1 MEHLVEGHIGGIWI
15 DNRDPEEITET
26 CEECGDYDR
35 IILSWEEGKALEA
48 FESHFGCQHQDE
60 NTIKYSLN
68 HGCTYNEVLEYTRYS
83 YEDDRVFINCLF
95 SEKIITNEEKLKL
108 FKVSIKAENVAI
120 ALVNK
125 CAFELGKGRTR
136 I

>member
-1 MEHLVEGHIGGIWI
+1 MEYLVDGHNGGMWV

-35 IILSWEEGKALEA
+35 IILSWEEGKALDA
-48 FESHFGCQHQDE
+48 FKSHFGCQHQDE
-60 NTIKYSLN
+60 TTIKYSLN
-68 HGCTYNEVLEYTRYS
+68 HGCTYNDVLEYTRYL
-83 YEDDRVFINCLF
+83 YEDDRVLINYLF
-95 SEKIITNEEKLKL
+95 SEKIITNEEKLEL
-108 FKVSIKAENVAI
+108 FKTSIKAENMAI

-125 CAFELGKGRTR
+125 CAYELGNGRIR